1 MVHCAGL
8 ETRLV
13 DEAHYIDEVQCAAA
27 RVVRAI
33 REHARKRDPVNNP
46 NGIFDSFHI
55 RRGDFQFKT
64 TRVEAKEIYKV
75 AKDELTPNS
84 TIYIATDERNKHFFK
99 DLDVHYDLLFMDDF
113 KKELGGINT
122 NYYGTLVLCYFLV
135 LGSRLEN
142 AHVYLWQDVT

>member
-1 MVHCAGL
+1 MKRFIRDHV
-8 ETRLV
+8 
-13 DEAHYIDEVQCAAA
+13 HYIDEVQCAAA

-33 REHARKRDPVNNP
+33 REHARKRDPVNNA

-64 TRVEAKEIYKV
+64 TRVEAKDIYKV
-75 AKDELTPNS
+75 AKDVLTPNS

-99 DLDVHYDLLFMDDF
+99 DLDVHYDLLFMDNF

-122 NYYGTLVLCYFLV
+122 NYYGMLELCCLFVLPSHF
-135 LGSRLEN
+135 GN
-142 AHVYLWQDVT
+142 AECWDDVT